1 MTAGR
6 LTSHRSSLARVF
18 HGRDRG
24 STGGAAALEM
34 VLLAPILLVVLLLI
48 IGAGRIAVGAGK
60 GDQAAAVAAR
70 AASLEHSADAAQAS
84 ASAVAASTMA
94 DSGVTCQTMNVSI
107 DTSGFAAPAGT
118 PSSVVVDVTCSVALS
133 DLAIPGLP
141 GSYILSG
148 HAASPLDIHQERG

>member
-1 MTAGR
+1 VTASHLR
-6 LTSHRSSLARVF
+6 LRRWARVF
-18 HGRDRG
+18 HGRERG
-24 STGGAAALEM
+24 STGGADALEM

-48 IGAGRIAVGAGK
+48 IGAGRISVGAGK

-84 ASAVAASTMA
+84 ASAVAASTLA
-94 DSGVTCQTMNVSI
+94 DSGVTCQTVNVVI
-107 DTSGFAAPAGT
+107 DTSGFGAPAGT
-118 PSSVVVDVTCSVALS
+118 PSSIVVDVTCSVALS

-141 GSYILSG
+141 GSYVLSG

>member
-1 MTAGR
+1 MTAR
-6 LTSHRSSLARVF
+6 RSSLPRCALLF
-18 HGRDRG
+18 HGGERG
-24 STGGAAALEM
+24 STGGADALEM

-48 IGAGRIAVGAGK
+48 IGAGRISVGAGK

-70 AASLEHSADAAQAS
+70 AASLEHSAEAAQAS
-84 ASAVAASTMA
+84 AAAVAASALT
-94 DSGVTCQTMNVSI
+94 DSGLTCESMNVSI

-141 GSYILSG
+141 GSYIVSG